1 MQIQRLILYTHALPA
16 MKAFY
21 GETLGLRM
29 TMDRPRAFAV
39 LVGGTEV
46 EFHAHDVPC
55 RYHLAINVPPDSI
68 ADALAWLSART
79 PILPRDAD
87 QIVDFPNWQAR
98 AVYFHDPAGN
108 IVELIARDQFDF
120 HPSGEFDRDYLASIS
135 EVGLVVRDMAASVT
149 RVLQET
155 EEREYWRGGEDFVAV
170 GDVEGLL
177 LFVPA
182 DRWDWL
188 PTGEIAR
195 TAPVQLWA
203 TSENRRFM
211 LVVDEGEVAMLQVVW
226 DDWG

>member
-21 GETLGLRM
+21 SETLGLHC

-39 LVGGTEV
+39 LIGGTEV
-46 EFHAHDVPC
+46 EFHAHDVTC
-55 RYHLAINVPPDSI
+55 RYHFAINVPPDSI
-68 ADALAWLSART
+68 EDALAWLGARV
-79 PILPRDAD
+79 PILPRGAD
-87 QIVDFPNWQAR
+87 RIVEFPNWKAR

-108 IVELIARDQFDF
+108 IVELIAREQLDY
-120 HPSGEFDRDYLASIS
+120 HPSGEFGRDHLASIS
-135 EVGLVVRDMAASVT
+135 EVGLVVRDMAASVS
-149 RVLQET
+149 RVLLET
-155 EEREYWRGGEDFVAV
+155 EVKEYWRSGEDFVAA

-195 TAPVQLWA
+195 TAPCQLWA
-203 TSENRRFM
+203 TDYNRRFM
-211 LVVDEGEVAMLQVVW
+211 LMVDEGELVELQMVR

>member
-21 GETLGLRM
+21 RDTLGLHL

-39 LVGGTEV
+39 LIGGTEL
-46 EFHAHDVPC
+46 EFHAHDVTC
-55 RYHLAINVPPDSI
+55 RYHFALNVPPDSI
-68 ADALAWLSART
+68 EDALAWLSART
-79 PILPRDAD
+79 PILPRGTD
-87 QIVDFPNWQAR
+87 QIVDFPNWKAR

-108 IVELIARDQFDF
+108 IVELIARDQLDF
-120 HPSGEFDRDYLASIS
+120 HPSGEFDRYHLAGVS
-135 EVGLVVRDMAASVT
+135 EIGLVVRDMAASVT
-149 RVLQET
+149 RVRDEA
-155 EEREYWRGGEDFVAV
+155 EEPEYWRGGEDFVAL

-177 LFVPA
+177 LWVPA

-203 TSENRRFM
+203 MSENRRYILM
-211 LVVDEGEVAMLQVVW
+211 VDEGEVVELQVVR
-226 DDWG
+226 DDW